1 MNQEATEQY
10 LSALKAGQKYYKEAV
25 AKGKPPY
32 PAVLDEIIGDQSL
45 NQVDLGL
52 TEIPAELIVGTRSAG
67 RTAALAGNFMPLL
80 DLGSEFATKWV
91 SLCASHLA
99 EGIRDPIMAYEYLGR
114 FYVQEG
120 NKRVSVLKSFG
131 APTVSGRVIRLMPPK
146 SDDEKTKLYEE
157 FVWFNGLTGLWN
169 VQMTKCGSYRKLLAA
184 LGMEEDHVWTQDEQ
198 RSFRAAFTRFS
209 SALEKLGGGKP
220 ELSAGEALLVW
231 LQLYPFAELKN
242 LSAQE
247 LQQKLKSLW
256 PDVLARTEEQPIT
269 VSTLP
274 EEKEKGV
281 LSKILDKV
289 AGPGVLK
296 IAFLYAYPPESSPWT
311 RAHDFGRAQLEESLG
326 DKISV
331 KTYLAQKHD
340 YDGAFDEAI
349 ADGAELIF
357 ATVPGMIGA
366 CRKAAAKHKNLKILN
381 CGLFQPYTGVRMY
394 YSRLYE
400 SKFITGAIAGVM
412 SDSDLVGYV
421 ANYPIYGVP
430 AAINAFALG
439 LRMTRPGAKVRVEWS
454 CTKGDPVKAL
464 LEAGCSVISNREA
477 VLPGDTRRALSL
489 GTYRMCPD
497 GQLQPLAMPRWAW
510 GKLYEKIVRS
520 VLSGAWDTAAKTEAV
535 NYWWGM
541 DSGALDVELSEQL
554 PEGVRGLGEILKREL
569 AAGTLHPFRIPIR
582 DQNGLVRNDGSRD
595 LSPEEI
601 MGMDWLCENV
611 EGEIPPFED
620 LLPASRE
627 MTRLLGVYRDSL
639 PPEKEEP
646 QL

>member
-1 MNQEATEQY
+1 MASEDY
-10 LSALKAGQKYYKEAV
+10 IKALKSAKSAYRRAVSSGGYPYLPALDDIIDASQVRTEEPLGIVSIPLDQIAGTKT
-25 AKGKPPY
+25 
-32 PAVLDEIIGDQSL
+32 S
-45 NQVDLGL
+45 
-52 TEIPAELIVGTRSAG
+52 G
-67 RTAALAGNFMPLL
+67 RRQAFASNFMPLMPEN
-80 DLGSEFATKWV
+80 SEFAMKWDGV
-91 SLCASHLA
+91 LQYHLNQ
-99 EGIRDPIMAYEYLGR
+99 GVGDPITAYEYMNQ
-114 FYVQEG
+114 FYVLEG

-209 SALEKLGGGKP
+209 SALEKLGAGKP

-231 LQLYPFAELKN
+231 LQLYPFAELKD

-289 AGPGVLK
+289 AGPGVLR

-311 RAHDFGRAQLEESLG
+311 RAHDFGRVQLEESLG

-357 ATVPGMIGA
+357 ATVPGMIWA

-454 CTKGDPVKAL
+454 CTKGDPVKVL

-569 AAGTLHPFRIPIR
+569 AAGTLHPFQIPIR